1 MKPKDLTSM
10 EMLQEIHSILKA
22 EVSTTESGT
31 GEIDKLGSLLTSILR
46 LQTQQIDLLRGLSER
61 VGRITPR

>member
-1 MKPKDLTSM
+1 MIQKEKSAMD
-10 EMLQEIHSILKA
+10 MLRDIHQLLLENTA
-22 EVSTTESGT
+22 PADNGP
-31 GEIDKLGSLLTSILR
+31 GEIDKLASLLTSILR